1 MIYAFRTSI
10 NTKISV
16 LKVQEIL
23 VLTTEFLSYRFE
35 NAISTDLWS
44 ADNLG

>member
-10 NTKISV
+10 NTKIASS
-16 LKVQEIL
+16 KFQEVL

-35 NAISTDLWS
+35 NAISTDFWS
-44 ADNLG
+44 ADNPC